1 MDLTQLRYFQAVART
16 GNITRAAS
24 ELYVT
29 QPNLSKEHFQAG
41 GRSWASPS
49 STTGRGKIE
58 LNDYGRMFSPV
69 WTSPLPS

>member
-29 QPNLSKEHFQAG
+29 QPNLSKSISKLDQ
-41 GRSWASPS
+41 
-49 STTGRGKIE
+49 
-58 LNDYGRMFSPV
+58 
-69 WTSPLPS
+69 